1 MPQQINLCTPLL
13 QKPRQRFAAHTL
25 VQALAVL
32 LVLGGGLAAA
42 WLWSLHQARME
53 LLAGLQGQAQ
63 ELRQLQAAIE
73 QAKHMALGPSAELQ
87 QQVQARQAD
96 VRAQEAVLQ
105 ALQDGLLVP
114 GAGHSDRLALVA
126 RSIPKPVWVTEVRAD
141 GQRLEV
147 SGFTLEPAAL
157 NDWVGSL
164 SQSPL
169 MQGLRLD
176 TVKVESIAAAAA
188 APVAGVEAPASPA
201 RESWSFNLVNAQ
213 PVADSTG
220 GKP

>member
-1 MPQQINLCTPLL
+1 MPQQINLCTPIL
-13 QKPRQRFAAHTL
+13 QKPRQRFAANTL

-32 LVLGGGLAAA
+32 LLLGGGLATA
-42 WLWSLHQARME
+42 WLWSLHQAREE
-53 LLAGLQGQAQ
+53 LLAGIQNQAQ
-63 ELRQLQAAIE
+63 ELRQLQTAIE
-73 QAKHMALGPSAELQ
+73 QAKHMAQGPSAELQ
-87 QQVQARQAD
+87 QQVKARQAE
-96 VRAQEAVLQ
+96 VQAQEAVLQ
-105 ALQDGLLVP
+105 ALQEGLLVP

-176 TVKVESIAAAAA
+176 TVKVESTAATAA
-188 APVAGVEAPASPA
+188 APVAGVVAAAVPA

-213 PVADSTG
+213 PVADGAG